1 MEERGEERE
10 SGRALSS
17 IKIEQELRYYLPV
30 AEPEY
35 RSSEPDSGRSAQV
48 GGEP

>member
-30 AEPEY
+30 AEEY
-35 RSSEPDSGRSAQV
+35 RSSEPDSGRSAEV
-48 GGEP
+48 GFP